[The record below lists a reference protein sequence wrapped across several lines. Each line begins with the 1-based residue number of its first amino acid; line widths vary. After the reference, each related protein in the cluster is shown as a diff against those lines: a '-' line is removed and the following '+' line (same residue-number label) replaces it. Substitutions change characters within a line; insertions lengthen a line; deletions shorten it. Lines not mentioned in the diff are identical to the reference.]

1 MILHIVLISNI
12 QQFNYLDNQLFKF
25 LFNYSLIFEK
35 LQKKYS
41 KSRQRLTAIEAQLQ
55 AIVSV
60 IGRDQIDSM
69 LKSSG
74 KDTDLPKFPIEIEYE
89 DGLSSSEDDDESA
102 IEYGSDESE

>member
-1 MILHIVLISNI
+1 MYGNRNFNLIRHEKLSEVS
-12 QQFNYLDNQLFKF
+12 KWPK
-25 LFNYSLIFEK
+25 EK

-55 AIVSV
+55 AIVSI

-74 KDTDLPKFPIEIEYE
+74 NTDLPKYPIEIEYE
-89 DGLSSSEDDDESA
+89 DGLSSSEGDDDESA
-102 IEYGSDESE
+102 IEYGSDDSE

>member
-1 MILHIVLISNI
+1 MEKKMTVLRQSN
-12 QQFNYLDNQLFKF
+12 D
-25 LFNYSLIFEK
+25 K

-74 KDTDLPKFPIEIEYE
+74 NTDLPKYPIEIEYE
-89 DGLSSSEDDDESA
+89 DGLSSSEGDDDESA
-102 IEYGSDESE
+102 IEYGSDDSE